1 MISATKVKRERTG
14 REAARDL
21 FLVVRALGF
30 ARRGIGI
37 IRRRPA
43 EPRPRT
49 DRPRWKTLLPSRR
62 AKKNPYAS
70 EPSFARS
77 RGIRSAAM
85 APKSES
91 RGWCMLLM
99 LVIFEGVAVI
109 AALVAVT
116 GTFWLGARDPR
127 NT

>member
-1 MISATKVKRERTG
+1 VNGRDVKRRVT
-14 REAARDL
+14 
-21 FLVVRALGF
+21 FFSSF
-30 ARRGIGI
+30 ARSGSRVAASGSADADQPSLDLGRIDRGGK
-37 IRRRPA
+37 PFCFPE
-43 EPRPRT
+43 EP
-49 DRPRWKTLLPSRR
+49 
-62 AKKNPYAS
+62 KKNPYALRRGQK
-70 EPSFARS
+70 PSFARS

-116 GTFWLGARDPR
+116 GTFWLGARDP
-127 NT
+127 

>member
-1 MISATKVKRERTG
+1 MNGRDVKRRVT
-14 REAARDL
+14 
-21 FLVVRALGF
+21 FFSSF
-30 ARRGIGI
+30 ARSGSRVAASGSSDADQPSLDLGRIDRGGKPFCF
-37 IRRRPA
+37 RE
-43 EPRPRT
+43 EPKKTRT
-49 DRPRWKTLLPSRR
+49 PCVGQK
-62 AKKNPYAS
+62 
-70 EPSFARS
+70 PSFARS

-116 GTFWLGARDPR
+116 GTFWLGARDP
-127 NT
+127 